1 MKKEVTMYKLAALGV
16 LIAALAAPA
25 SAVGQRAH
33 QLRVQPPC
41 PQNAVFQP
49 GRNYAMCDG
58 RFWIREPQSGK
69 VVRVPFWRLQRP
81 SDPNR
86 PDDDRP

>member
-1 MKKEVTMYKLAALGV
+1 MKEEVTMYKLAALGV

-25 SAVGQRAH
+25 NAVGQRAH

-41 PQNAVFQP
+41 PQNAVFRP
-49 GRNYAMCDG
+49 GRNFAMCDG

-69 VVRVPFWRLQRP
+69 VVPVPFWRLQRP
-81 SDPNR
+81 SDPNH